1 MTTINIKKRLIVFL
15 CIAMGFTL
23 SGFGQSARLDLN
35 NLQKLGDKA
44 SSVNDVTLD
53 GSMLQFASKFMN
65 DGDSEEAQVKSLL
78 KDLQGIYI
86 KNFEFE
92 HDNEYSPAD
101 VEAIR
106 SQLKSPVWVRMVESR
121 SRHDHEI
128 NEIYLAKEGDKVI
141 GLAIVVVAPK
151 ELTVVNI
158 VGPIDINKISQLT
171 SQIVPRHDKDKDDKG
186 KDKDKTTQ
194 KKGQKAATESAH
206 ENDED

>member
-1 MTTINIKKRLIVFL
+1 MTTINTKKRLLVFL
-15 CIAMGFTL
+15 CMAMGFTL
-23 SGFGQSARLDLN
+23 SGFGQSAKLDLN
-35 NLQKLGDKA
+35 NLQKLNDKA
-44 SSVNDVTLD
+44 ATVNDVTLD
-53 GSMLQFASKFMN
+53 GSMMQFASKFMN
-65 DGDSEEAQVKSLL
+65 DGDSEEAQVKSLI

-106 SQLKSPVWVRMVESR
+106 SQLKSPVWVRLVESR
-121 SRHDHEI
+121 SKHDHEI
-128 NEIYLAKEGDKVI
+128 NEIYLAKDGDKVI
-141 GLAIVVVAPK
+141 GLAIVVVEPR

-158 VGPIDINKISQLT
+158 VGPIDLDKVSQLKD
-171 SQIVPRHDKDKDDKG
+171 QIVPRHDKDDKDN
-186 KDKDKTTQ
+186 KDKAKQ

>member
-1 MTTINIKKRLIVFL
+1 MTTINTKKQLIVFF
-15 CIAMGFTL
+15 CMAIGFTL
-23 SGFGQSARLDLN
+23 SGLGQSARLDLN
-35 NLQKLGDKA
+35 NLQKLNDKA

-53 GSMLQFASKFMN
+53 GSMMQFASKFMN
-65 DGDSEEAQVKSLL
+65 DGDSEEAQVKSLI
-78 KDLQGIYI
+78 KDLRGIYI

-92 HDNEYSPAD
+92 HDNEYSAAD

-121 SRHDHEI
+121 SKHDHEI
-128 NEIYLAKEGDKVI
+128 NEIYLAKDGDKVI

-171 SQIVPRHDKDKDDKG
+171 NQIAPRHDKDDKDNKE
-186 KDKDKTTQ
+186 KDKNRQ
-194 KKGQKAATESAH
+194 KKGQKTATESAH

>member
-1 MTTINIKKRLIVFL
+1 MTTINTKKRLIVFL

-23 SGFGQSARLDLN
+23 SGFGQRARLDLN
-35 NLQKLGDKA
+35 NLQKLNDKA

-53 GSMLQFASKFMN
+53 GSMMQFASKFMN

-92 HDNEYSPAD
+92 HDNEYSAAD

-106 SQLKSPVWVRMVESR
+106 SQLKAPVWVRMVESR
-121 SRHDHEI
+121 SKHDHEI
-128 NEIYLAKEGDKVI
+128 NEIYLAKDGDKVI

-171 SQIVPRHDKDKDDKG
+171 DQIAPRHDKDD
-186 KDKDKTTQ
+186 KDKDKNRQ